1 MAEVKMAAV
10 RAGER
15 VWELPADP
23 DFAHMNDS
31 KLADLKNS
39 GGRWGGA
46 ISAGLFVGAFVS
58 GGKPW
63 IHLDIAGTAYLEKAA
78 HHLPEGATGVM
89 VKTLAALFNAL

>member
-1 MAEVKMAAV
+1 MAAV
-10 RAGER
+10 RGGER

-23 DFAHMNDS
+23 DFARMNDS